1 MPFVQAPSLSAAV
14 GLFGLTGLD
23 TNIINAQTINYTIVT
38 GDAGHTIY
46 VTGGPFTVT
55 LPSVSGFVGNE
66 PVRVCNGN
74 ANTNTSH
81 AVLLSGFPNPVFP
94 RLYPRQCV
102 SVAIESGAWMATAV
116 PGRFRPTFTP
126 TLFVDN
132 GGSGSND
139 GLISNL
145 AGNAVQTMQ

>member
-1 MPFVQAPSLSAAV
+1 VQAPSLSAAF

-74 ANTNTSH
+74 ANANTSH

-102 SVAIESGAWMATAV
+102 SVAIESGPPFQAASVQHLRQPSSSTTAA
-116 PGRFRPTFTP
+116 PARTT
-126 TLFVDN
+126 
-132 GGSGSND
+132 
-139 GLISNL
+139 
-145 AGNAVQTMQ
+145 A